1 MIALDFGHPLT
12 DAQKTAIEQ
21 QTGLP
26 LDRTLVVDTQIDTL
40 KALTPQVSAWLDGIP
55 LSPAEWQTEPIVA
68 ILPSLNYSA
77 AALLAELH
85 GRTGHFPTIVRLR
98 PAPDSLVPRFDVA
111 EIINL
116 QSVREEART
125 KRTDS

>member
-1 MIALDFGHPLT
+1 MILLDFGHPLT
-12 DAQKTAIEQ
+12 DAQKTAVEQ
-21 QTGLP
+21 QTGLT
-26 LDRTLVVDTQIDTL
+26 LDRMLTVDTQIDTL
-40 KALTPQVSAWLDGIP
+40 TVLAPQVSAWLDGIP
-55 LSPAEWQTEPIVA
+55 LSPAEWQTEPIIV

-77 AALLAELH
+77 AVLLAELH

-116 QSVREEART
+116 QSVREGART
-125 KRTDS
+125 RRTDS